1 MDDFTDEHGNT
12 DLMPPAGSHPQDWND
27 LAWEYLVNSK
37 ADLNTYHINF
47 SRNITITNNAGQP
60 LWGRNAA
67 DMASILLQDP
77 ALLARHAAEMLPE

>member
-12 DLMPPAGSHPQDWND
+12 DLMPPTGSHPQDWND

-37 ADLNTYHINF
+37 TDLNSYHINF
-47 SRNITITNNAGQP
+47 SRTVTITNTAGQP
-60 LWGRNAA
+60 VWGHNAA